1 MRASIASS
9 QAGMVVDFYI
19 CRRCSSCFV
28 SGEVDGST
36 DDEVDGSTD
45 DEVDGSTDDDGENGS
60 TEGEADD
67 LMNGES
73 VMVFDG

>member
-45 DEVDGSTDDDGENGS
+45 DNGENGS